1 MSEPNGQARSGRGL
15 GPVLLT
21 VLLDLLGFGLVIP
34 LISFYAEDY
43 GATERQA
50 IALLGVYSL
59 AQFVFA
65 PMWGALSDRFGRR
78 SIMLLSI
85 GATAASLAAFALSQ
99 TLWLLF
105 LFRLLHGA
113 FAANI
118 STAQA
123 YVADVTTPENR
134 ARGMGL
140 IGAAFGIGF
149 TIGPWVGGELSVFGI
164 TAPIWLAAALSTV
177 NFVWAWFG
185 LPESRP
191 ERGRAVHPRRLGRFA
206 LWSGLSHP
214 VVGLAILLT
223 FAATLAFAMM
233 EFTFPLVAEH
243 RWAMNERDVGR
254 MFGLIGGIG
263 IVVQGMLIHALVR
276 RLGEARLVGT
286 GYLLNAAGLT
296 LLAMAAPGGGLYAA
310 CAVLALGASLAN
322 PSLQSLISRGAGE
335 DEQGVI
341 LGVNQSLSALARAVA
356 PWAAL
361 ALYDP
366 SRRVAPFLGGALIM
380 VVALVIAIPATRRAR
395 IRSAPR
401 APESD
406 ASSPARR
413 ASATAAGPDP
423 SASP

>member
-1 MSEPNGQARSGRGL
+1 LTERKDGKRTGGGL

-59 AQFVFA
+59 AQFAFA
-65 PMWGALSDRFGRR
+65 PVWGALSDRYGRR
-78 SIMLLSI
+78 PIMLLSI
-85 GATAASLAAFALSQ
+85 GATALSLAAFALSQ

-123 YVADVTTPENR
+123 YVADITAPADR

-140 IGAAFGIGF
+140 IGAAFGVGF
-149 TIGPWVGGELSVFGI
+149 TLGPWMGGELSVLGI
-164 TAPIWLAAALSTV
+164 TAPIWLAAALSAV

-191 ERGRAVHPRRLGRFA
+191 VHERAVHPRRLARLA
-206 LWSGLSHP
+206 VWRGLSHP

-243 RWAMNERDVGR
+243 RWAMNERGVGR
-254 MFGLIGGIG
+254 MFGLMGGIG
-263 IVVQGMLIHALVR
+263 IVVQGMLIHSLVR
-276 RLGEARLVGT
+276 WLGEARLVGT
-286 GYLLNAAGLT
+286 GYVLNAAGLV
-296 LLAMAAPGGGLYAA
+296 LLALAMPGATLYGA
-310 CAVLALGASLAN
+310 CAVLALGSSLAN

-335 DEQGVI
+335 DEQGTI
-341 LGVNQSLSALARAVA
+341 LGINQSLSALARAIA
-356 PWAAL
+356 PWLAL
-361 ALYDP
+361 VLYDP
-366 SRRVAPFLGGALIM
+366 SRRVAPFFAAALIM
-380 VVALVIAIPATRRAR
+380 VAALVLAVPATRRTR
-395 IRSAPR
+395 VSLLPR

-406 ASSPARR
+406 SSSPARK
-413 ASATAAGPDP
+413 ASGSAGGPDP
-423 SASP
+423 SA